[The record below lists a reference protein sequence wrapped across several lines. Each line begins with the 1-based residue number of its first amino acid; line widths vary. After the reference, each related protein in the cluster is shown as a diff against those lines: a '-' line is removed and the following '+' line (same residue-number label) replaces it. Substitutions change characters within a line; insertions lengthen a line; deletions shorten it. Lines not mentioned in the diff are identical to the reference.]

1 MAELTKVNRLKTMII
16 YNFLFYNAYL
26 LGKKSG
32 NFKDIPVLG
41 GVIHVVPFFIYN
53 LFSLLFV
60 MEGLKIK
67 VFEYDRSDSFY
78 IAFSLLILFLLYYSV
93 NKRYI
98 KIVDSFDKKDIPN
111 STKFQLFV
119 VISYHLI
126 GFLIVLI
133 SGLYKNKDWIFK

>member
-1 MAELTKVNRLKTMII
+1 MIV

-32 NFKDIPVLG
+32 NFKDILVLG

-53 LFSLLFV
+53 LFSLILV
-60 MEGLKIK
+60 IEGLKIK
-67 VFEYDRSDSFY
+67 VFEYDRSYSFY
-78 IAFSLLILFLLYYSV
+78 IAFSLLILFLLYYNV

-98 KIVDSFDKKDIPN
+98 KIIDTFDKKNIPK

-119 VISYHLI
+119 VISYHLV
-126 GFLIVLI
+126 GFLIALI
-133 SGLYKNKDWIFK
+133 SGLFKNKDWIFK

>member
-1 MAELTKVNRLKTMII
+1 MLI

-41 GVIHVVPFFIYN
+41 VVICVVPFFIFN
-53 LFSLLFV
+53 LFSLLFLI
-60 MEGLKIK
+60 EGLKIK

-78 IAFSLLILFLLYYSV
+78 IAFLLLILFLLYYSV

-98 KIVDSFDKKDIPN
+98 KIVDSFDKKNIPN

-119 VISYHLI
+119 LFTYLLI
-126 GFLIVLI
+126 GFII
-133 SGLYKNKDWIFK
+133 